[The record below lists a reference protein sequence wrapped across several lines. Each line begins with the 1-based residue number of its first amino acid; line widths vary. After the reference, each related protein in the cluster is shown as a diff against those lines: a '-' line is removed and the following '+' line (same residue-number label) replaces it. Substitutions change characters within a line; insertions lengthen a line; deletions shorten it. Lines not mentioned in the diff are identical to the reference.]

1 MLENIKT
8 SFFSKILFS
17 YINEKKKLDIVKYNK
32 TIQNNLEITL
42 VNYKEYS
49 GRYII
54 YENKRKGKIY
64 DAYQDI
70 LLYEGEILNGKKNG
84 KGKEYEL
91 EYDYSYLIYE
101 GEFLNG
107 ERKGKENFDDELF
120 IGKRYLWKKKDGYY
134 EFKEGIVYQYDTY
147 GNLLFEGEYLNGK
160 RNGKCKEYNEKGKLL
175 FEGEYLYDYKLR
187 GKEYVNDK
195 LIYEGEYLF
204 NKKWNGTGYDENGN
218 ILYELNQGCGKVT
231 MREYNKY
238 GIEYEGGYANG
249 KRNGKGKE
257 YHANGRL
264 EFEGEFLN
272 GKRNGKGISYFF
284 DGKVN
289 TEGEYLN
296 DKLNGDVKRYNPEN
310 GILIFEGKYLNGKRN
325 GKGKEYYRDGKLEFE
340 GEFLNGERNGKGKE
354 YDFDGNLIFE
364 GEYLNGERAL
374 K

>member
-17 YINEKKKLDIVKYNK
+17 FINEKKKLDIVKYNK

-101 GEFLNG
+101 GEFING

-160 RNGKCKEYNEKGKLL
+160 RNGKCKEYNERGKLL
-175 FEGEYLYDYKLR
+175 FEGEYLNGKKS
-187 GKEYVNDK
+187 GKWKEYNSYAVSGG
-195 LIYEGEYLF
+195 LE
-204 NKKWNGTGYDENGN
+204 KKD
-218 ILYELNQGCGKVT
+218 
-231 MREYNKY
+231 
-238 GIEYEGGYANG
+238 
-249 KRNGKGKE
+249 
-257 YHANGRL
+257 
-264 EFEGEFLN
+264 
-272 GKRNGKGISYFF
+272 
-284 DGKVN
+284 
-289 TEGEYLN
+289 
-296 DKLNGDVKRYNPEN
+296 
-310 GILIFEGKYLNGKRN
+310 ILIFEGDYLNGKRN
-325 GKGKEYYRDGKLEFE
+325 GH
-340 GEFLNGERNGKGKE
+340 GKE
-354 YDFDGNLIFE
+354 YDREGNLIFE
-364 GEYLNGERAL
+364 GEYLNGQKL
-374 K
+374 KGKGKELHGNIKHLKIITVKKNGME